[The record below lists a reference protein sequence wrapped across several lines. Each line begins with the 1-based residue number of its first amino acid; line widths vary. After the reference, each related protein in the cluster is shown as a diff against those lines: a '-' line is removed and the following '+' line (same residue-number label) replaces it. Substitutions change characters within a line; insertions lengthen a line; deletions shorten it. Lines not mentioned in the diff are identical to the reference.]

1 MVTKL
6 EGVLALLAGKLKKGL
21 YFVAAS
27 LKYKDEK
34 NTQHMSCQTIYKQG
48 LMS

>member
-1 MVTKL
+1 MLTKL

-34 NTQHMSCQTIYKQG
+34 IRNTCHAKPFINKV
-48 LMS
+48 